1 LIVARTR
8 LSAHLPG
15 LGLLSLG
22 DLEVMLE
29 AAENF
34 LIDNVAVVPFNVVHK
49 LLLGVCDHL
58 ADFALV
64 GTNRGKDLFFVLL
77 DDCRRFIK

>member
-1 LIVARTR
+1 
-8 LSAHLPG
+8 
-15 LGLLSLG
+15 
-22 DLEVMLE
+22 
-29 AAENF
+29 
-34 LIDNVAVVPFNVVHK
+34 VVPFNVVHK